1 MNLVSEQCIVFSFLI
16 YRVLGGSW
24 LYLKREN
31 SDVSSVQYVTIIFD
45 KVTHISHLQMGEEGF
60 GLGQK
65 KKKGNSEG
73 TTYS

>member
-1 MNLVSEQCIVFSFLI
+1 MNLVSEQRIVFYFMMRL
-16 YRVLGGSW
+16 LQGGSW

-60 GLGQK
+60 RLGWK
-65 KKKGNSEG
+65 KKKWENSEE
-73 TTYS
+73 TT

>member
-1 MNLVSEQCIVFSFLI
+1 MNLVSEQRIVFYFMMRL
-16 YRVLGGSW
+16 LQGGSW